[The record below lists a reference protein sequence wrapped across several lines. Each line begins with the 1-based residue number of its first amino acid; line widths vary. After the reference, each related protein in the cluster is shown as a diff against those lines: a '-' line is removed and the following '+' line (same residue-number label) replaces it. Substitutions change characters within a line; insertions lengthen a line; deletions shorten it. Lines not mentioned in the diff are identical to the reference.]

1 MAHEDYA
8 SNLLKVSELRR
19 AIKNKFTAKMLQDQ
33 GLERDLTQIY
43 KPLTESQTKNTRDI
57 ASHLSKLSNETNKK
71 ITDAL
76 LDVVP
81 ADVEDL
87 IDIMSE
93 EKAVYEHVS
102 QLASAD
108 ELKAYLSNDTNAK
121 KLLRYVELNP
131 KTSLKSNPWRRIRT
145 QLPDFYNEIKSAKT
159 QKKGTGLI
167 KFLPSGKTDLIREL
181 FRLMGSYKSGNK
193 SVYNELNAVVDELR
207 RKGILSIK
215 QSKRIYKTIS

>member
-1 MAHEDYA
+1 MASEDYA

-57 ASHLSKLSNETNKK
+57 TAHLNKLSNERNAQVKS
-71 ITDAL
+71 L
-76 LDVVP
+76 LDVIP
-81 ADVEDL
+81 ADVE
-87 IDIMSE
+87 DIMSE

-102 QLASAD
+102 KLVSAD
-108 ELKAYLSNDTNAK
+108 ELKAYLSNDTNANN
-121 KLLRYVELNP
+121 LLRYVELNP
-131 KTSLKSNPWRRIRT
+131 KTNLKSNPWRRIRT
-145 QLPDFYNEIKSAKT
+145 ELPDFYKEIKT
-159 QKKGTGLI
+159 LKKGTGLM

-181 FRLMGSYKSGNK
+181 LRLMGSYKSGNK
-193 SVYNELNAVVDELR
+193 NVYNELNAVVDELR